1 MKSNTCK
8 YKKKFYELVILN
20 LELDFEFGPFPG
32 MRQALRALEVGT
44 PEVPS
49 RFLEI
54 KKSEEFACKL
64 QIHHRPRMMIA
75 ILEQVRKYL
84 LEEVNI
90 VYECKV
96 CMNFFR

>member
-1 MKSNTCK
+1 M
-8 YKKKFYELVILN
+8 FYHFVILN
-20 LELDFEFGPFPG
+20 LELDFEFEPFPG

-44 PEVPS
+44 PEVPP
-49 RFLEI
+49 RFHEI
-54 KKSEEFACKL
+54 KNLGNLFASKL
-64 QIHHRPRMMIA
+64 QIHHWPRMMIA
-75 ILEQVRKYL
+75 IFEQVRKYL

>member
-1 MKSNTCK
+1 MQK
-8 YKKKFYELVILN
+8 YNKIFYQLVILN
-20 LELDFEFGPFPG
+20 LKLDIEFDRFPG

-49 RFLEI
+49 RFHEI
-54 KKSEEFACKL
+54 KKPEEFASKL
-64 QIHHRPRMMIA
+64 QIHHWPRMMIA
-75 ILEQVRKYL
+75 IFEQVRKYL

>member
-54 KKSEEFACKL
+54 KNL
-64 QIHHRPRMMIA
+64 RNLHP
-75 ILEQVRKYL
+75 
-84 LEEVNI
+84 
-90 VYECKV
+90 
-96 CMNFFR
+96 NFKFTIGLG